1 MTYSLKDI
9 PILIK
14 NNKFLEAIKGLD
26 NLDEAEKRT
35 ANFFFLKGISYLYL
49 SEFNEAKI
57 NFSSALHLDDQNPN
71 FYFYRSYALSKL
83 NGYEESIEDLKK
95 AISLKPNAAEFYN
108 NIASYYQ
115 KIGANEEA
123 INYFVKSIEKNKNS
137 KEALDGLLSVMSQT
151 KDINVFNSNIVLAH
165 NELNKIKIKYNANDY
180 IDDKN
185 IKNLLNT
192 TNTIIEKHI
201 DKIQFNRV
209 QTYRETQL
217 SPNCNR
223 HLKIFK
229 THNVI
234 PEYCFGC
241 YKIQVEVKNVI
252 ELMKLYLI
260 FDQFKFENNN
270 SRKCMIELRSN
281 IPGEYKGLI
290 FCKSINECEIIL
302 QDLSEVLFK
311 NFNKKLNCKIKRGCS
326 EYTAKYPEYN
336 RLDESAM
343 IYKNDW
349 KNIENNFDK
358 KNPDMIFNKKLR
370 PTINGITLF
379 DSLVFRNWLAFAR
392 MIGDESYKEICDKD
406 FYSKFVEEKIKLKQ
420 KYS

>member
-1 MTYSLKDI
+1 MNYSLKDI

-26 NLDEAEKRT
+26 NLNDTEKRT

-57 NFSSALHLDDQNPN
+57 NFSSALDLDDQNPN
-71 FYFYRSYALSKL
+71 FYFYRSYTLSKM
-83 NGYEESIEDLKK
+83 NRYEESIEDLKK

-115 KIGANEEA
+115 KIGLNEEA
-123 INYFVKSIEKNKNS
+123 INYFVKSLEKNKNS

-151 KDINVFNSNIVLAH
+151 KDINVFNSNMVLAH
-165 NELNKIKIKYNANDY
+165 NELNKIKIKYNSNNY

-192 TNTIIEKHI
+192 TNTIIEKYI

-241 YKIQVEVKNVI
+241 YKIQIEVKNVI
-252 ELMKLYLI
+252 ELMKLYLV

-270 SRKCMIELRSN
+270 SRKCMIELRPK

-302 QDLSEVLFK
+302 QDLSIILFK

-326 EYTAKYPEYN
+326 EYAIKYPEYN

-358 KNPDMIFNKKLR
+358 KNPDMIFNKKLS

-392 MIGDESYKEICDKD
+392 MIGDESYKELCDKD

>member
-1 MTYSLKDI
+1 MNYSLKDI

-26 NLDEAEKRT
+26 NLNDTEKRT

-57 NFSSALHLDDQNPN
+57 NFSSALDLDDQNPN
-71 FYFYRSYALSKL
+71 FYFYRSYTLSKM
-83 NGYEESIEDLKK
+83 NRYEESIEDLKK

-115 KIGANEEA
+115 KIGLNEEA
-123 INYFVKSIEKNKNS
+123 INYFVKSLEKNKNS

-151 KDINVFNSNIVLAH
+151 KDINVFNSNMVLAH
-165 NELNKIKIKYNANDY
+165 NELNKIKIKYNSNNY

-192 TNTIIEKHI
+192 TNTIIEKYI

-209 QTYRETQL
+209 QTYRENQL

-241 YKIQVEVKNVI
+241 YKIQIEVKNVI
-252 ELMKLYLI
+252 ELMKLYLV

-270 SRKCMIELRSN
+270 SRKCMIELRPK

-302 QDLSEVLFK
+302 QDLSIILFK

-326 EYTAKYPEYN
+326 EYAIKYPEYN

-358 KNPDMIFNKKLR
+358 KNPDMIFNKKLS

-392 MIGDESYKEICDKD
+392 MIGDESYKELCDKD

>member
-311 NFNKKLNCKIKRGCS
+311 NFNKKLIVK
-326 EYTAKYPEYN
+326 
-336 RLDESAM
+336 
-343 IYKNDW
+343 
-349 KNIENNFDK
+349 
-358 KNPDMIFNKKLR
+358 
-370 PTINGITLF
+370 
-379 DSLVFRNWLAFAR
+379 
-392 MIGDESYKEICDKD
+392 
-406 FYSKFVEEKIKLKQ
+406 
-420 KYS
+420 